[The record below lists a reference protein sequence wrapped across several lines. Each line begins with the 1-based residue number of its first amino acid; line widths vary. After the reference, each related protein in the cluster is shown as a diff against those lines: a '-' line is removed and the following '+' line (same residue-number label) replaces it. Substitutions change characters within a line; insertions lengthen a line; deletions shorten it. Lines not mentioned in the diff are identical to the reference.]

1 MRKLN
6 NNNNTFSLPIVAR
19 ILRKVRFSQLVKKSG
34 VAKVYFVFNELGEML
49 VSNCGSLRNKILS
62 NCSIKCLVCTFILT
76 IVVQTKNSI
85 KSGRESRVF

>member
-1 MRKLN
+1 MRKLNN

-49 VSNCGSLRNKILS
+49 VSNCVLYV
-62 NCSIKCLVCTFILT
+62 IKY
-76 IVVQTKNSI
+76 
-85 KSGRESRVF
+85 